1 MHLLI
6 LLICVLLFAILIGVI
21 VERTRTMRYDD
32 FYDDDEE
39 EIVTTT
45 TTTTTTQDNTSEHNF
60 IVVGTI
66 HAKQEGNQWYVIDP
80 VDNEKIWVNANDD
93 FYRDADGKV
102 WDLQ

>member
-1 MHLLI
+1 
-6 LLICVLLFAILIGVI
+6 
-21 VERTRTMRYDD
+21 MRYDD